1 MLKKKYKKLKP
12 GVPIYIDVSLLQKM
26 IIVNVVAEHK
36 ILKLAI
42 NFAKPN
48 FY

>member
-1 MLKKKYKKLKP
+1 MIKKEYKKLKP

-26 IIVNVVAEHK
+26 IIVNVGAEHK
-36 ILKLAI
+36 ILKFVI
-42 NFAKPN
+42 IFAQLN